1 MLEEIWEWIQSD
13 AKSVTGVFWL
23 TAVAGAGK
31 SAIAHTVAKRCHEA
45 GMLGSSF
52 FFKRD
57 TAGRNDPNKLFS
69 TIARGLAHFD
79 KDMARQISLAIELD
93 QTVSTAPIFRQ
104 FEELIRRPSMRY
116 SGQKRV
122 VIVID
127 ALDEGYNTDLL
138 AILRDQVPKLPMTF
152 RIFLTSRAEEEIVSF
167 LSRDEHIRVANI
179 DIHAKPNLMDI
190 ALYAKNRLQYVAH
203 RKGLDPSWPG
213 NRRTSELIERAGGLF
228 IWVSAVSR
236 YLCKTSHPDNKLA
249 MVLSRVEGKALGAE
263 EIMDEL
269 YSTVLGS
276 CDWRDDDFV
285 EGYGLFMGAILAAK
299 SPLSVSALQSL
310 HGTSTTLQASEV
322 LGQLGAVLTGLN
334 DKSQAIQI
342 LHVSLHEFLTIRAR
356 NSARH
361 VRFYLSEGEHSQRL
375 ALLCLAILNR
385 DLDQNFPGSGY
396 LSGRMD
402 DVKGI
407 PEIPGDTVS
416 EELWYACRFWMNHVV
431 EIQCPTV
438 KLIEALWSFL
448 SKGLVP
454 WLEVL
459 TSRSRFHFEV
469 LGWLQVRILA
479 YHACPGTFQTERFIR
494 RHRDQVNLWLP
505 RYKPPSRSS

>member
-1 MLEEIWEWIQSD
+1 VALLEEIWEWIQSD
-13 AKSVTGVFWL
+13 AKSTTGVFWL
-23 TAVAGAGK
+23 TGVAGAGK
-31 SAIAHTVAKRCHEA
+31 SIVSHTVAKRCHEA
-45 GMLGSSF
+45 GLLASSF

-79 KDMARQISLAIELD
+79 KDMARQISLAIEED

-104 FEELIRRPSMRY
+104 FEKLVHRPSMRY

-127 ALDEGYNTDLL
+127 ALDEGYNTGLL
-138 AILRDQVPKLPMTF
+138 AILRDEFPKLPISF
-152 RIFLTSRAEEEIVSF
+152 RIFLTSRAEEEIVAF
-167 LSRDEHIRVANI
+167 LSREKHIRVANI
-179 DIHAKPNLMDI
+179 DIHGKPNLMDI
-190 ALYAKNRLQYVAH
+190 ALYTRNRLQYVAH

-213 NRRTSELIERAGGLF
+213 ERRTSEFIERAGGLF

-249 MVLSRVEGKALGAE
+249 MVLSRVEGKVLGAE
-263 EIMDEL
+263 ETMDEL

-310 HGTSTTLQASEV
+310 HGTSTTLRASEV

-334 DKSQAIQI
+334 DKGQPIQI

-361 VRFYLSEGEHSQRL
+361 VQFYLSEREHSQRL
-375 ALLCLAILNR
+375 ALLCLATLNR
-385 DLDQNFPGSGY
+385 DLDRNIPGSGY

-402 DVKGI
+402 DVNGI

-416 EELWYACRFWMNHVV
+416 EELWYACRFWMHHIV
-431 EIQCPTV
+431 EIQVPTV
-438 KLIEALWSFL
+438 GLVEALWSFL
-448 SKGLVP
+448 SKGLVL
-454 WLEVL
+454 WFEVL

-479 YHACPGTFQTERFIR
+479 YHACPGHFKLK
-494 RHRDQVNLWLP
+494 V
-505 RYKPPSRSS
+505 SSEDRAGR